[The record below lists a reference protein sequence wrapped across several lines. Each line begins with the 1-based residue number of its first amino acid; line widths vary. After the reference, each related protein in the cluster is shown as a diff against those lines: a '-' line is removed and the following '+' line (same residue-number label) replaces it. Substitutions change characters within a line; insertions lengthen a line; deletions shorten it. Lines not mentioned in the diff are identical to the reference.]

1 MALAVYSVLCH
12 LFRSLDDSVECLV
25 LNTPMAFILQSAGR
39 KVTKTEGLERKDT
52 WTPVMMTESA
62 GQDIY
67 EKSTTVVEVDRAA
80 Q

>member
-1 MALAVYSVLCH
+1 
-12 LFRSLDDSVECLV
+12 
-25 LNTPMAFILQSAGR
+25 MAFILQSAGR